1 MATQNHLADGEN
13 TGEGSDM
20 ISENLD
26 QPFIEL
32 EQTYLNIKPL
42 PGHCGRY
49 NDCNWKMKRQIHVF
63 VIHQEDGLFYF

>member
-1 MATQNHLADGEN
+1 MATQNHLANGEN

-49 NDCNWKMKRQIHVF
+49 NDCN
-63 VIHQEDGLFYF
+63 